1 MVMHKRDLRLEGK
14 DSQSKIDEDETYFM
28 NQNAFFNLIQG
39 LTFPKDDTLSLND
52 DQPEPLD

>member
-1 MVMHKRDLRLEGK
+1 MHKRDLRLEGK